1 MREKNKTINFGVPR
15 PSFSMGKL
23 VTDITFSV
31 TEECNLRCKYC
42 YLVHKNNQNKMDIK
56 TAKKAVDYILSSK
69 EFFNEKS
76 VIWNFIGGE
85 PLLAIDLIDEISDYI
100 KMEMYRRN
108 HPWFED
114 YAFNFATNGILY
126 GTPAVQRYINKNK
139 NHLSIGISVDG
150 NKIKHDR
157 QRIYPDGRGSYD
169 DVIKNVPLWLEQFPS
184 AGTKAT
190 FAHGDIQYLK
200 DSIISLWNLGIKKIS
215 ANVVYEDVW
224 TDEDARIFESQLKSL
239 ADYIIENNIFESH
252 EYTLS
257 FFNPSIGLPMSRQMR
272 RNKFCG
278 CGKML
283 AIDTQ
288 GNFFPCIR
296 FTEFS
301 LSKNKT
307 YAIGNINDGIY
318 KDRLKPF
325 QYLSINRVQ
334 DNECNG
340 CEVASGCSSCTA
352 LNYNESE
359 AGTIFK
365 RVKYNCKMH
374 KANARAVEYFW
385 SKIDYKLKGRNN
397 PRQEQKRYFNKLLKR
412 YLLIYTDDKAEP
424 HCNYSNVKTDKSF
437 LKMDNKMLE
446 KAILFA
452 EENDLTPIFIGQPQS
467 TYPQVDCIVNNKIGN
482 TGKVYILHVDA
493 NRLTNLSDKCTT
505 LFSAGYTRINIIMHS
520 IGNITETSL
529 AVYKDELLKLSEHIV
544 KSPTTLTV
552 NVLNGRSSE
561 LKNPNGCGAGVNTF
575 TVAPNG
581 KLYICPAFYFQNVQD
596 CIGDLEKG
604 FTTKYLVQL
613 DIENADECKTCKN
626 LNCNRCLFIN
636 KNMTNEYLI
645 SPSIQCKIAAI
656 EEKIGSM
663 LKHELQKKKAE
674 EVAKVN
680 AI

>member
-1 MREKNKTINFGVPR
+1 MGEKSKTINFGVPR

-42 YLVHKNNQNKMDIK
+42 YLAHKNNHNKMKIE

-85 PLLAIDLIDEISDYI
+85 PLLEIDLIDEISDYI
-100 KMEMYRRN
+100 KMEMYKRD

-126 GTPAVQRYINKNK
+126 GTSAVQRYIDKNK

-150 NKIKHDR
+150 NKIKHDQ
-157 QRIYPDGRGSYD
+157 QRIYPDSRGSYD
-169 DVIKNVPLWLEQFPS
+169 DVIKNVPLWLEQFPN

-190 FAHGDIQYLK
+190 FAHGDIPYLK

-224 TDEDARIFESQLKSL
+224 TDEDAQIFESQLKSL
-239 ADYIIENNIFESH
+239 ADYIIENNIFYSH

-257 FFNPSIGLPMSRQMR
+257 FFNPSIGLPMSRQMK

-288 GNFFPCIR
+288 GVFFPCIR

-301 LSKNKT
+301 LSKNKV
-307 YAIGNINDGIY
+307 YPIGSINDGIY

-334 DNECNG
+334 DNECNN
-340 CEVASGCSSCTA
+340 CEVASGCSSCTG

-359 AGTIFK
+359 SGSIFK

-374 KANARAVEYFW
+374 KANAKAVEYFW
-385 SKIDYKLKGRNN
+385 SKVAQKLNGKSS
-397 PRQEQKRYFNKLLKR
+397 PREEQKQYFNKVLKR
-412 YLLIYTDDKAEP
+412 YLLIYTNDKAEP
-424 HCNYSNVKTDKSF
+424 HCNYTNVKADVKF
-437 LKMDNKMLE
+437 LRMNDEML
-446 KAILFA
+446 KKTIQFA
-452 EENDLTPIFIGQPQS
+452 KENNLTPIFIGEPQS
-467 TYPQVDCIVNNKIGN
+467 SYPQVDYIVNNVVGKTKKI
-482 TGKVYILHVDA
+482 YILHINSDNIA
-493 NRLTNLSDKCTT
+493 NLSEECIT
-505 LFSAGYTRINIIMHS
+505 LFSAGYTRINIIIHS
-520 IGNITETSL
+520 IEKITDIILTTYEH
-529 AVYKDELLKLSEHIV
+529 ELSKISEYILNSN
-544 KSPTTLTV
+544 KTLTV
-552 NVLNGRSSE
+552 NVLNGRSAE
-561 LKNPNGCGAGVNTF
+561 LEKPNGCGAGVNTF

-581 KLYICPAFYFQNVQD
+581 KLYICPAFYFENIENS
-596 CIGDLEKG
+596 IGDLERG
-604 FTTKYLVQL
+604 FTAKYLTQL
-613 DIENADECKTCKN
+613 NIENADECKTCKN
-626 LNCNRCLFIN
+626 LNCSRCLFIN
-636 KNMTNEYLI
+636 KQMTNEYLI
-645 SPSIQCKIAAI
+645 SPAIQCKVAAI
-656 EEKIGSM
+656 EEEIGSM
-663 LKHELQKKKAE
+663 LRRRLKEKKVE
-674 EVAKVN
+674 EEAKVN